1 MSTENHGPE
10 NPRSEK
16 SGTEESGAA
25 KSGAAKSGPE
35 DLGFELK
42 RKRRWPWIAGAAVVV
57 VGVGAVVAVPLL
69 SPAVSANEQE
79 GATLYVATAEG
90 NASEQA
96 LVDFVAEEVAP
107 RYGITVAFKGLSD
120 SNTINRAVSEG
131 EVAATVYQ
139 HELWLGQVLEANP
152 DFEEEAATPVFR
164 WGFGL
169 WSDKYGDVSE
179 IPDGGTISL
188 YSDPAN
194 EAQGL
199 WLLQS
204 AGLITLKEG
213 TEPGT
218 ATQDDIASNPKNLQF
233 TLLDFAAQSRA
244 LPDLDAAVGY
254 TEYYLAADIPIE
266 KQIFAPQA
274 PDDFAGQLTIGS
286 KYKDT
291 ANIEKL
297 VAAFQDPAVQ
307 EFLATDETVKGIL
320 LPIEG

>member
-1 MSTENHGPE
+1 MSETTPATPTSAETGHGF
-10 NPRSEK
+10 
-16 SGTEESGAA
+16 A
-25 KSGAAKSGPE
+25 
-35 DLGFELK
+35 LK
-42 RKRRWPWIAGAAVVV
+42 KRRKWPWFAGGAVVV
-57 VGVGAVVAVPLL
+57 VGVVAAVTLPLL
-69 SPAVSANEQE
+69 NPSASANNTA

-96 LVDFVAEEVAP
+96 LVNFVAANVAP
-107 RYGITVAFKGLSD
+107 KYGITIEFKGLSD
-120 SNTINRAVSEG
+120 SNTINRAVSDG

-139 HELWLGQVLEANP
+139 HKLWLGQVLEANP
-152 DFEEEAATPVFR
+152 DFKEEAATPVFR

-169 WSDKYGDVSE
+169 WSDKYTDVSQ

-199 WLLQS
+199 WILDS
-204 AGLITLKEG
+204 AGLITLKPG
-213 TEPGT
+213 TGKGT
-218 ATQDDIASNPKNLQF
+218 ATQADIATNPKNLKF

-254 TEYYLAADIPIE
+254 TEYYLAANIPIE

-274 PDDFAGQLTIGS
+274 PDEFAGQLTIGS
-286 KYKDT
+286 NYKDT
-291 ANIEKL
+291 DNIKKL

-307 EFLATDETVKGIL
+307 QFLATDPSVKSIL
-320 LPIEG
+320 LPLNQ